1 MKPKGSK
8 ELDSHDDA
16 TDVQDAMAA
25 IEVVLGD
32 IGDDRDVE
40 DALAAIMALEIA

>member
-8 ELDSHDDA
+8 EPAGHDDA
-16 TDVQDAMAA
+16 TDVKDALAA
-25 IEVVLGD
+25 IEAVIGD
-32 IGDDRDVE
+32 VGDDRDVE